1 LAAPVSSL
9 MVASIL
15 MPTMSETLILIAM
28 VVCPIY
34 KFMQPEVDGFPPKGD
49 VRGVPSSGK
58 TGQVAK

>member
-1 LAAPVSSL
+1 
-9 MVASIL
+9 
-15 MPTMSETLILIAM
+15 M

-34 KFMQPEVDGFPPKGD
+34 KFMQPEVDGFPPNGD

>member
-1 LAAPVSSL
+1 
-9 MVASIL
+9 
-15 MPTMSETLILIAM
+15 M

-34 KFMQPEVDGFPPKGD
+34 KFMQPEVDGFPQNGD